1 MIKVVASVFFFN
13 LNVMQVG
20 KGIKASTTSEDQ
32 ASNLE

>member
-1 MIKVVASVFFFN
+1 MIKVVASVFFN
-13 LNVMQVG
+13 LNVIQVG